1 MKITLLGT
9 SHGDPTKTRFNTSS
23 LIEEKGHL
31 YLVDAGECAT
41 ASLIRMDLWPEM
53 IEGVFITH
61 MHLDHTGGLPMIL
74 EQGLKRRRRFPEI
87 DPAILLP
94 DPDAENFLR
103 QWLKVNHVKEENLH
117 RISSFQTGEIF
128 NDGII
133 KVESFPTSHIQKD
146 PAKPDA
152 GSYGFRITAGDKK
165 VFFTGDLSPDFSDF
179 PSAAADGCD
188 ALVCELV
195 HFTPE
200 SACERLVK
208 LDLGRLVFTHLGNPW
223 QEPENQVKLTEMYK
237 TIGYPMTIGY
247 DGFQF
252 TV

>member
-23 LIEEKGHL
+23 LIEEKGHY
-31 YLVDAGECAT
+31 YLIDAGECAT

-53 IEGVFITH
+53 IEAVFITH

-74 EQGLKRRRRFPEI
+74 EQGLKRRHRFPEI

-94 DPDAENFLR
+94 DPDGEAALR
-103 QWLKVNHVKEENLH
+103 PWLKINHIKEEKLH
-117 RISSFQTGEIF
+117 RISSFKAGDIYD
-128 NDGII
+128 DGII
-133 KVESFPTSHIQKD
+133 KVEAFHTYHIAKD

-152 GSYGFRITAGDKK
+152 GSYGFRVSAGDKK
-165 VFFTGDLSPDFSDF
+165 VFFTGDLYQDFSDF
-179 PSAAADGCD
+179 PSVAADGCD
-188 ALVCELV
+188 ALICELV
-195 HFTPE
+195 HFTAE
-200 SACERLVK
+200 SAYERLEK
-208 LDLGRLVFTHLGNPW
+208 LNLGRVVFTHLGNPW
-223 QEPENQVKLTEMYK
+223 QEPANQVKLTEMYRS
-237 TIGYPMTIGY
+237 IGYPMTIGY